1 MDRAATIANY
11 PSVRRWKRCRAD
23 IPILVI
29 VQREKK
35 VLIVN
40 GRGKSLSDGGMAMF
54 AGTELRLGHQVA
66 VEFTPPY
73 SSLPIRLDATICT
86 RTGYS
91 YGLEF
96 HADTATQNLQAAA
109 FRKQLAI
116 LKHTERDITQPQR

>member
-1 MDRAATIANY
+1 M
-11 PSVRRWKRCRAD
+11 
-23 IPILVI
+23 LVI
-29 VQREKK
+29 VQHEKR

-66 VEFTPPY
+66 VEFTSPY
-73 SSLPIRLDATICT
+73 FSLPIRLDATICT

-96 HADTATQNLQAAA
+96 HADTTIQNPQAAE

-116 LKHTERDITQPQR
+116 LKPTK